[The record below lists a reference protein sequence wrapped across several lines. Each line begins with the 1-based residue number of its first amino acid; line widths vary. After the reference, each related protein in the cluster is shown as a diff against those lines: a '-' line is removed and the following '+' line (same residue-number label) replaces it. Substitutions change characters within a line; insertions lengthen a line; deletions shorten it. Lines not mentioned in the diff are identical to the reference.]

1 MSGKVFNSSRLGPIS
16 SDRLTRQLIEM
27 FGIEAYMYSRITSFL
42 EGLNGGG
49 GGGGRVYMSVVG

>member
-1 MSGKVFNSSRLGPIS
+1 MFNSSRLGPIS

-27 FGIEAYMYSRITSFL
+27 LGIEAYMYSRITSFL

-49 GGGGRVYMSVVG
+49 GGGRVYMSVVG